1 MLGFDLLM
9 RSIPVIWAFFC
20 ATAFSAPE
28 SDFEFFESRVR
39 PVLIEKC
46 YECHGQEKQKGGLR
60 LDSRGHV
67 LKGGDLGPVIVPG
80 KPEESLL
87 IKAISWLDPD
97 LQMPPKN
104 RLKPQETA
112 ALIEWVKRGAPDPRM
127 DSPAPPPQDDPLEKG
142 KTHWAYQPL
151 ALPELSGG
159 ASASAI
165 DQLINRRLDDE
176 KLVPAPKADRIT
188 LLRRIHYDLTGLP
201 PSPDE
206 IAEFQNSSVTVAE
219 VVDRLLGSPHFGEH
233 WGRHWLDVARY
244 AESVTLRGLV
254 FREAWRY
261 RDYVIDSF
269 NRDLPFSEFIKEQ
282 VSGDLLERTTLED
295 RHRALTATTFLV
307 LGNYNYEEQDKEQLR
322 MDIVDEQLDTIGKA
336 FLGQTLGCARCH
348 DHKFDPIPA
357 SDYYAMAGILRST
370 ASVKHANVSSWL
382 DLPLPMTPEESDRVE
397 KHEREMAE
405 LQRKIRK
412 ASEALSKLAGG
423 TASEAVTS
431 VENLPGIVI
440 DDIQAKKVGA
450 WTLSQFNKPYIGEGY
465 LHDQNS
471 EKGSKTLTFLP
482 DLIHSGTYEVRLA
495 YTHGENRASKASITI
510 LHAAG
515 ESMVEVNQR
524 VAPPI
529 DRHFASLGK
538 YYFEKG
544 NQGYVLVFNADA
556 VGHVVADAV
565 QFLPIDGAPAVAS
578 LAPVQ
583 TDAAA
588 LTKAELD
595 ALRKELAE
603 LSKNG
608 PGRPMVMSVQEE
620 EKPEDTH
627 IHIRGSVHTLG
638 AKVPRGFLRFG
649 SEREFAPIS
658 TQESGRRELAQWLSD
673 PENPLTSRVMVNR
686 IWLWLMG
693 SGIVRTPDN
702 FGTTGDAPS
711 HPELLD
717 YLAARFIDGGWSVKK
732 IIREIMLSD
741 VYQRSSLA
749 PEMVLKSDPENRL
762 FARTNRRRLPAEAMR
777 DTILHASGQLDLAA
791 GGSTIKS
798 STNADFGYQDQ
809 SRRRSV
815 YIPAFRNALPELF
828 ELFDFADPSM
838 VTGQRNRSTVA
849 PQSLYFLNHPF
860 ILEQSR
866 LTAERLLE
874 IGNLS
879 NEDRIRRMYLLI
891 LQRHPTSPEE
901 QVALTHLASPGN
913 NLPPLEK
920 WTELCHALFASA
932 DFRFVY

>member
-1 MLGFDLLM
+1 MVRLVLSAFHDFPFMLGFDLLM

-127 DSPAPPPQDDPLEKG
+127 DSPAQPPQEDPLEKG

-397 KHEREMAE
+397 K
-405 LQRKIRK
+405 
-412 ASEALSKLAGG
+412 
-423 TASEAVTS
+423 T
-431 VENLPGIVI
+431 
-440 DDIQAKKVGA
+440 
-450 WTLSQFNKPYIGEGY
+450 
-465 LHDQNS
+465 
-471 EKGSKTLTFLP
+471 
-482 DLIHSGTYEVRLA
+482 
-495 YTHGENRASKASITI
+495 
-510 LHAAG
+510 
-515 ESMVEVNQR
+515 
-524 VAPPI
+524 
-529 DRHFASLGK
+529 
-538 YYFEKG
+538 
-544 NQGYVLVFNADA
+544 
-556 VGHVVADAV
+556 
-565 QFLPIDGAPAVAS
+565 
-578 LAPVQ
+578 
-583 TDAAA
+583 
-588 LTKAELD
+588 
-595 ALRKELAE
+595 
-603 LSKNG
+603 
-608 PGRPMVMSVQEE
+608 
-620 EKPEDTH
+620 
-627 IHIRGSVHTLG
+627 
-638 AKVPRGFLRFG
+638 
-649 SEREFAPIS
+649 
-658 TQESGRRELAQWLSD
+658 
-673 PENPLTSRVMVNR
+673 
-686 IWLWLMG
+686 
-693 SGIVRTPDN
+693 
-702 FGTTGDAPS
+702 
-711 HPELLD
+711 
-717 YLAARFIDGGWSVKK
+717 
-732 IIREIMLSD
+732 
-741 VYQRSSLA
+741 
-749 PEMVLKSDPENRL
+749 
-762 FARTNRRRLPAEAMR
+762 
-777 DTILHASGQLDLAA
+777 
-791 GGSTIKS
+791 
-798 STNADFGYQDQ
+798 
-809 SRRRSV
+809 
-815 YIPAFRNALPELF
+815 
-828 ELFDFADPSM
+828 
-838 VTGQRNRSTVA
+838 
-849 PQSLYFLNHPF
+849 
-860 ILEQSR
+860 
-866 LTAERLLE
+866 
-874 IGNLS
+874 
-879 NEDRIRRMYLLI
+879 
-891 LQRHPTSPEE
+891 
-901 QVALTHLASPGN
+901 
-913 NLPPLEK
+913 
-920 WTELCHALFASA
+920 
-932 DFRFVY
+932 